1 MAKVTFP
8 PISHLSQCSR
18 CASNR
23 QDESVRERTAC
34 EIGGNVTF
42 AIYASN
48 PVGSGGKPEELARLI
63 EADHGG
69 SRRIED
75 ASTHTTHELVPDLVR
90 DSQARGEVKI
100 VGVPGVPVVFVSV
113 FKRSMHRKAEPRT
126 DRVDCACVEVGQP
139 VVAFCRRPR
148 SEERRVGKECRSR
161 WSGYQGR
168 KKKYKGVE

>member
-1 MAKVTFP
+1 MRPLGPNLTCA
-8 PISHLSQCSR
+8 ISHLSQCSR

-63 EADHGG
+63 EADHDG

-75 ASTHTTHELVPDLVR
+75 ASTHTTHELVLVIVR
-90 DSQARGEVKI
+90 DSEARREAKI
-100 VGVPGVPVVFVSV
+100 VVVAGVRVVVDIV
-113 FKRSMHRKAEPRT
+113 FKRSMHRISEL
-126 DRVDCACVEVGQP
+126 
-139 VVAFCRRPR
+139 CRD
-148 SEERRVGKECRSR
+148 
-161 WSGYQGR
+161 
-168 KKKYKGVE
+168 